1 MQGNHSVWKRK
12 DAGASGPGIL
22 VDPLTALH
30 NLPAWAAV
38 DRTAP
43 VLRRRPKTPPSLRA
57 LSCQR
62 PSPWQEMSAT
72 DDWASGPPKSAR
84 QNPSYT
90 RRPKT
95 PSSAAALSCQ
105 APRRQA
111 HFPAKKSCNRET
123 RGTCRQP
130 AALVSHRTSRK
141 GNRSRAS
148 KSHELTSARA
158 SPTVVTTQKSPR
170 RFRQR
175 CRPTRKSSH
184 RRNPQRHPHP
194 RLTTDYRH

>member
-43 VLRRRPKTPPSLRA
+43 VSRRRPKTPPSLHA

-72 DDWASGPPKSAR
+72 DDSALGAPKGARQNPSYTRRPKTPPSVAALSCQAPRRQPQKPARRCNSWQEMSATDDWASGPPQGAR

-95 PSSAAALSCQ
+95 PSSVAAISCQ
-105 APRRQA
+105 P
-111 HFPAKKSCNRET
+111 
-123 RGTCRQP
+123 
-130 AALVSHRTSRK
+130 
-141 GNRSRAS
+141 
-148 KSHELTSARA
+148 
-158 SPTVVTTQKSPR
+158 
-170 RFRQR
+170 
-175 CRPTRKSSH
+175 H
-184 RRNPQRHPHP
+184 RR
-194 RLTTDYRH
+194 